1 MHSNNQWLDPLYLD
15 SFLNEDEKL
24 IRENTKKYCQKN
36 LLPNVVEN
44 NRNYYFDREIYKDF
58 GKMGFL
64 GSTIKGFGSSEINKV
79 SYGLIAFEIESID
92 SSYRS
97 AISVQSSLVC
107 HPIDKFGSKEQKETY
122 LPDLIKG
129 NLVGCFG
136 LTESEAGSD
145 PSSMKTNF
153 KEFEDHYLINGSKTW
168 ITNAPIADIFLI
180 WALNEK
186 KDIKLFLIPKKT
198 KGLKTSTIENKTSLK
213 ISPTGQIILD
223 NVKIPKETLLPH
235 TSGWKSVYACLNNAR
250 YGISWGVIGAAQ
262 SCWLIAKE
270 YAENRIMIKKL
281 YAKCIEWAGY
291 KNAKTFLAIES
302 FSESSFFP
310 VPPDLMIVPMVVAK
324 REDYLKMD
332 ELRGLSPS
340 AENMLERDISGNLQ
354 HEEKQK
360 KFSHVVIHNWELI
373 GNYAI
378 RFYFSDGHNTG
389 LYSFKYLQ
397 KLGDEKRVSLE
408 DNNQLLHE

>member
-1 MHSNNQWLDPLYLD
+1 MNSNNQWLDPLYLD

-213 ISPTGQIILD
+213 ISPTGQIILE
-223 NVKIPKETLLPH
+223 NVKIPKDNLLPH
-235 TSGWKSVYACLNNAR
+235 TSGWKSVYSCLNNAR
-250 YGISWGVIGAAQ
+250 YGISWGVLGAANN
-262 SCWLIAKE
+262 CWKISKE
-270 YAENRIMIKKL
+270 YTENRIMFKKPLAKNQLIQKKL
-281 YAKCIEWAGY
+281 AIMQTEITLGLSGCLHAGRSIENGKDIKIAISML
-291 KNAKTFLAIES
+291 KRNNCKKAIEIVREARDMMGANGLIDEYHIMRHLVNLETVKTYEGAEDIHALILGKFQTDMDS
-302 FSESSFFP
+302 F
-310 VPPDLMIVPMVVAK
+310 
-324 REDYLKMD
+324 
-332 ELRGLSPS
+332 
-340 AENMLERDISGNLQ
+340 
-354 HEEKQK
+354 
-360 KFSHVVIHNWELI
+360 
-373 GNYAI
+373 
-378 RFYFSDGHNTG
+378 
-389 LYSFKYLQ
+389 
-397 KLGDEKRVSLE
+397 
-408 DNNQLLHE
+408 

>member
-1 MHSNNQWLDPLYLD
+1 MNSNNQWLDPLYLD

-44 NRNYYFDREIYKDF
+44 NRNYYFDKEIYKDF
-58 GKMGFL
+58 GRMGFL

-213 ISPTGQIILD
+213 ISPTGQIILE
-223 NVKIPKETLLPH
+223 NVKIPKDNLLPH
-235 TSGWKSVYACLNNAR
+235 TSGWKSVYSCLNNAR
-250 YGISWGVIGAAQ
+250 YGISWGVLGAANN
-262 SCWLIAKE
+262 CWKISKE
-270 YAENRIMIKKL
+270 YTENRIMFKKPLAKNQLIQKKL
-281 YAKCIEWAGY
+281 
-291 KNAKTFLAIES
+291 AIMQTEIS
-302 FSESSFFP
+302 
-310 VPPDLMIVPMVVAK
+310 L
-324 REDYLKMD
+324 
-332 ELRGLSPS
+332 GLSGCLHAGRS
-340 AENMLERDISGNLQ
+340 LDNGKDIKIAISMLKRNNCKKSIEIVREARDMMGANGLIDEYHIMRHLINLETVKTYEGAEDIHALILG
-354 HEEKQK
+354 
-360 KFSHVVIHNWELI
+360 KFQT
-373 GNYAI
+373 
-378 RFYFSDGHNTG
+378 DMD
-389 LYSFKYLQ
+389 SF
-397 KLGDEKRVSLE
+397 
-408 DNNQLLHE
+408 

>member
-1 MHSNNQWLDPLYLD
+1 MNSNNQWLDPLYLD

-58 GKMGFL
+58 GRMGFL

-213 ISPTGQIILD
+213 ISPTGQIILE
-223 NVKIPKETLLPH
+223 NVKIPKDNLLPN
-235 TSGWKSVYACLNNAR
+235 TSGWKSVYSCLNNAR
-250 YGISWGVIGAAQ
+250 YGISWGVLGAANN
-262 SCWLIAKE
+262 CWKISKE
-270 YAENRIMIKKL
+270 YTENRIMFKKPLAKNQLIQKKL
-281 YAKCIEWAGY
+281 AIMQTEISLGLSGCLHAGRSLDNG
-291 KNAKTFLAIES
+291 KDIKIAISMLKRNNCKKAIEIVREARDMMGANGLIDEYHIMRHLINLETVKTYEGAEDIHALILGKFQTDMDS
-302 FSESSFFP
+302 F
-310 VPPDLMIVPMVVAK
+310 
-324 REDYLKMD
+324 
-332 ELRGLSPS
+332 
-340 AENMLERDISGNLQ
+340 
-354 HEEKQK
+354 
-360 KFSHVVIHNWELI
+360 
-373 GNYAI
+373 
-378 RFYFSDGHNTG
+378 
-389 LYSFKYLQ
+389 
-397 KLGDEKRVSLE
+397 
-408 DNNQLLHE
+408 

>member
-107 HPIDKFGSKEQKETY
+107 YPIDKFGSKEQKETY

-180 WALNEK
+180 WAVNER

-223 NVKIPKETLLPH
+223 NVKIPKENLLPH
-235 TSGWKSVYACLNNAR
+235 TSGWKSVYSCLNNAR
-250 YGISWGVIGAAQ
+250 YGISWGVLGAANN
-262 SCWLIAKE
+262 CWKISKE
-270 YAENRIMIKKL
+270 YTENRIMFKKPLAKNQLIQKKL
-281 YAKCIEWAGY
+281 AIMQTEISLGLSGCLHAGRSLDNG
-291 KNAKTFLAIES
+291 KDIKIAISMLKRNNCKKAIEIVREARDMMGANGLIDEYHIMRHLINLETVKTYEGAEDIHALILGKFQTDMDS
-302 FSESSFFP
+302 F
-310 VPPDLMIVPMVVAK
+310 
-324 REDYLKMD
+324 
-332 ELRGLSPS
+332 
-340 AENMLERDISGNLQ
+340 
-354 HEEKQK
+354 
-360 KFSHVVIHNWELI
+360 
-373 GNYAI
+373 
-378 RFYFSDGHNTG
+378 
-389 LYSFKYLQ
+389 
-397 KLGDEKRVSLE
+397 
-408 DNNQLLHE
+408 

>member
-58 GKMGFL
+58 GRMGFL

-186 KDIKLFLIPKKT
+186 KDIKLFLIPRKT
-198 KGLKTSTIENKTSLK
+198 KGLKTSLIENKTSLK
-213 ISPTGQIILD
+213 ISPTGQIILE
-223 NVKIPKETLLPH
+223 NVKIPKDNLLPH
-235 TSGWKSVYACLNNAR
+235 TSGWKSVYSCLNNAR
-250 YGISWGVIGAAQ
+250 YGISWGVLGAANN
-262 SCWLIAKE
+262 CWKISKE
-270 YAENRIMIKKL
+270 YTENRIMFKKPLAKNQLIQKKL
-281 YAKCIEWAGY
+281 AIMQTEISLGLSGCLHAGRSLDNG
-291 KNAKTFLAIES
+291 KNIKIAISMLKRNNCKKAIEIIREARDMMGANGLIDEYHIMRHLVNLETVKTYEGAEDIHALILGKFQTDMDS
-302 FSESSFFP
+302 F
-310 VPPDLMIVPMVVAK
+310 
-324 REDYLKMD
+324 
-332 ELRGLSPS
+332 
-340 AENMLERDISGNLQ
+340 
-354 HEEKQK
+354 
-360 KFSHVVIHNWELI
+360 
-373 GNYAI
+373 
-378 RFYFSDGHNTG
+378 
-389 LYSFKYLQ
+389 
-397 KLGDEKRVSLE
+397 
-408 DNNQLLHE
+408 

>member
-1 MHSNNQWLDPLYLD
+1 MNSNNQWLDPLYLD

-36 LLPNVVEN
+36 LLPNVVDN

-213 ISPTGQIILD
+213 ISPTGQIILE
-223 NVKIPKETLLPH
+223 NVKIPKDNLLPN
-235 TSGWKSVYACLNNAR
+235 TSGWKSVYSCLNNAR
-250 YGISWGVIGAAQ
+250 YGISWGVLGAANN
-262 SCWLIAKE
+262 CWKISKE
-270 YAENRIMIKKL
+270 YTENRIMFKKPLAKNQLIQKKL
-281 YAKCIEWAGY
+281 AIMQTEISLGLSGCLHAGRSLDNG
-291 KNAKTFLAIES
+291 KDIKIAISMLKRNNCKKAIEIVREARDMMGANGLIDEYHIMRHLINLETVKTYEGAEDIHALILGKFQTDMDS
-302 FSESSFFP
+302 F
-310 VPPDLMIVPMVVAK
+310 
-324 REDYLKMD
+324 
-332 ELRGLSPS
+332 
-340 AENMLERDISGNLQ
+340 
-354 HEEKQK
+354 
-360 KFSHVVIHNWELI
+360 
-373 GNYAI
+373 
-378 RFYFSDGHNTG
+378 
-389 LYSFKYLQ
+389 
-397 KLGDEKRVSLE
+397 
-408 DNNQLLHE
+408 

>member
-36 LLPNVVEN
+36 LLPNVIEN

-58 GKMGFL
+58 GRMGFL

-213 ISPTGQIILD
+213 ISPTGQIILE
-223 NVKIPKETLLPH
+223 NVKIPKDNLLPN
-235 TSGWKSVYACLNNAR
+235 TSGWKSVYSCLNNAR
-250 YGISWGVIGAAQ
+250 YGISWGVLGAANN
-262 SCWLIAKE
+262 CWKISKE
-270 YAENRIMIKKL
+270 YTENRIMFKKPLAKNQLIQKKL
-281 YAKCIEWAGY
+281 AIMQTEISLGLSGCLHAGRSLDNG
-291 KNAKTFLAIES
+291 KDIKIAISMLKRNNCKKAIEIVREARDMMGANGLIDEYHIMRHLINLETVKTYEGAEDIHALILGKFQTDMDS
-302 FSESSFFP
+302 F
-310 VPPDLMIVPMVVAK
+310 
-324 REDYLKMD
+324 
-332 ELRGLSPS
+332 
-340 AENMLERDISGNLQ
+340 
-354 HEEKQK
+354 
-360 KFSHVVIHNWELI
+360 
-373 GNYAI
+373 
-378 RFYFSDGHNTG
+378 
-389 LYSFKYLQ
+389 
-397 KLGDEKRVSLE
+397 
-408 DNNQLLHE
+408 

>member
-1 MHSNNQWLDPLYLD
+1 MNSNNQWLDPLYLD

-36 LLPNVVEN
+36 LLPNVVKN
-44 NRNYYFDREIYKDF
+44 NRNYYFDKEIYKDF
-58 GKMGFL
+58 GRMGFL

-213 ISPTGQIILD
+213 ISPTGQIILE
-223 NVKIPKETLLPH
+223 NVKIPKDNLLPN
-235 TSGWKSVYACLNNAR
+235 TSGWKSVYSCLNNAR
-250 YGISWGVIGAAQ
+250 YGISWGVLGAANN
-262 SCWLIAKE
+262 CWKISKE
-270 YAENRIMIKKL
+270 YTENRIMFKKPLAKNQLIQKKL
-281 YAKCIEWAGY
+281 AIMQTEISLGLSGCLHAGRSLDNG
-291 KNAKTFLAIES
+291 KDIKIAISMLKRNNCKKAIEIVREARDMMGANGLIDEYHIMRHLVNLETVKTYEGAEDIHALILGKFQTDMDS
-302 FSESSFFP
+302 F
-310 VPPDLMIVPMVVAK
+310 
-324 REDYLKMD
+324 
-332 ELRGLSPS
+332 
-340 AENMLERDISGNLQ
+340 
-354 HEEKQK
+354 
-360 KFSHVVIHNWELI
+360 
-373 GNYAI
+373 
-378 RFYFSDGHNTG
+378 
-389 LYSFKYLQ
+389 
-397 KLGDEKRVSLE
+397 
-408 DNNQLLHE
+408 

>member
-1 MHSNNQWLDPLYLD
+1 MNSNNQWLDPLYLD

-44 NRNYYFDREIYKDF
+44 NRNYYFDREIYRDF

-213 ISPTGQIILD
+213 ISPTGQIILE
-223 NVKIPKETLLPH
+223 NVKIPKDNLLPN
-235 TSGWKSVYACLNNAR
+235 TSGWKSVYSCLNNAR
-250 YGISWGVIGAAQ
+250 YGISWGVLGAANN
-262 SCWLIAKE
+262 CWKISKE
-270 YAENRIMIKKL
+270 YTENRIMFKKPLAKNQLIQKKL
-281 YAKCIEWAGY
+281 AIMQTEISLGLSGCLHAGRSLDNG
-291 KNAKTFLAIES
+291 KDIKIAISMLKRNNCKKAIEIVREARDMMGANGLIDEYHIMRHLINLETVKTYEGAEDIHALILGKFQTDMDS
-302 FSESSFFP
+302 F
-310 VPPDLMIVPMVVAK
+310 
-324 REDYLKMD
+324 
-332 ELRGLSPS
+332 
-340 AENMLERDISGNLQ
+340 
-354 HEEKQK
+354 
-360 KFSHVVIHNWELI
+360 
-373 GNYAI
+373 
-378 RFYFSDGHNTG
+378 
-389 LYSFKYLQ
+389 
-397 KLGDEKRVSLE
+397 
-408 DNNQLLHE
+408 